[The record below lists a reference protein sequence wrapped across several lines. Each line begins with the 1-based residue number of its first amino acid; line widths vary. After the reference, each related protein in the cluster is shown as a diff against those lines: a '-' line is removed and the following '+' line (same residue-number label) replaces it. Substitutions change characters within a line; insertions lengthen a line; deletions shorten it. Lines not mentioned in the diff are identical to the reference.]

1 MSGQATHSGLSERSA
16 FYVYAYVV
24 IRTCLSAFGAQGSRN
39 RASAL
44 RKPRRARRGFLLI
57 GAALGLSLWVVMF
70 SQIVLLRT
78 EERAIARAEAVAIVL
93 SDLGADFDLFVHQNQ
108 AGIVSDLSATGAQ
121 AMALSAARQSTFL
134 ASAWRLPVS
143 GRGAATAPFALALNG
158 LDVAFAVSVPDTK
171 GAPMGVL
178 LLQLQAG
185 EPVRLLSDVE
195 TTLARKSTRHARDS
209 LGNPRDIGALV
220 LGAAMSHRQAALPV
234 PMMSGL
240 KTEYVFRE
248 ARVGHDL
255 LSPLETSIGFE
266 RDALGVRQH
275 AVTGAVALNAH
286 SADVLQL
293 GCLGSAAQC
302 GAGPSVEVFG
312 AGDANALTVN
322 GPASVVSGAQSAQAI
337 SQAELSGTN
346 LDLSDAGQIAGAL
359 SATLES
365 TLIAARS
372 QEGMSTR
379 SLVTSSP
386 AGAATARFDVVN
398 TRDLFVETAA
408 FTTSIIGQDA
418 TISPAISA
426 GQLVARTGQFG
437 LISTGSC
444 LGC

>member
-1 MSGQATHSGLSERSA
+1 MRGQATHIGLSERSA
-16 FYVYAYVV
+16 FYVFAYVV

-57 GAALGLSLWVVMF
+57 GAALGLSLWVVIF

-108 AGIVSDLSATGAQ
+108 TGIVSDLSAADAQ

-143 GRGAATAPFALALNG
+143 GRGAVTAPFALALNG
-158 LDVAFAVSVPDTK
+158 IDVAFAVSLPDTK

-195 TTLARKSTRHARDS
+195 TTLARKSTIRARDS

-220 LGAAMSHRQAALPV
+220 LGAAMSNRQAALTV
-234 PMMSGL
+234 PMLSGL

-248 ARVGHDL
+248 ARVGHGL

-275 AVTGAVALNAH
+275 AVTGAVALNAN
-286 SADVLQL
+286 SADVLQV
-293 GCLGSAAQC
+293 GCMGSAAQC

-312 AGDANALTVN
+312 AVDVNALTVN
-322 GPASVVSGAQSAQAI
+322 GPASVVSGVLSSQAV
-337 SQAELSGTN
+337 SQAELSG
-346 LDLSDAGQIAGAL
+346 LSLVLSGAAQITGTL
-359 SATLES
+359 SATLEA
-365 TLIAARS
+365 TFIAAGS
-372 QEGMSTR
+372 QDGISTR

-386 AGAATARFDVVN
+386 AGAAMARFDVVN
-398 TRDLFVETAA
+398 TRDLFGETAA
-408 FTTSIIGQDA
+408 FTTTTIGQDA

-437 LISTGSC
+437 LVSTGSC